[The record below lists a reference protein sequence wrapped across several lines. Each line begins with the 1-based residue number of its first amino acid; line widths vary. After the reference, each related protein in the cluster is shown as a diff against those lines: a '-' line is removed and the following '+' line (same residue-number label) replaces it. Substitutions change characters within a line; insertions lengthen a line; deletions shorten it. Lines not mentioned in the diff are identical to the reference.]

1 MKKNYEIF
9 VNESGNPHGSGLR
22 ITVQADNETEA
33 KQIALKRYPYKVIA
47 SIKQK

>member
-9 VNESGNPHGSGLR
+9 MNESGNPHGSGIR
-22 ITVQADNETEA
+22 FTVQADNETEA
-33 KQIALKRYPYKVIA
+33 KQIAQKRYPYKVIA